1 MSLFI
6 SNYNIMVYSYLL
18 LLAGTLNT
26 ERCGRELS
34 SIKVL
39 TVYSVV
45 IDTSRTPRVLEED
58 GRGYW
63 FIDRE
68 TMEEDIRQHNFL
80 EYGEHN
86 GNLYGTKLDSI
97 RDVIRQGKMCVL
109 DCSPAVSTL
118 LLNYVCG

>member
-1 MSLFI
+1 MERHH
-6 SNYNIMVYSYLL
+6 M
-18 LLAGTLNT
+18 GLNN
-26 ERCGRELS
+26 
-34 SIKVL
+34 IKVL
-39 TVYSVV
+39 TAYSVGTG
-45 IDTSRTPRVLEED
+45 TSRPPRVLEEN

-68 TMEEDIRQHNFL
+68 TMEEDIREHNFL

-118 LLNYVCG
+118 LLNYI